1 MVGQTLGHYRIR
13 EKLGSGGMGEVYRAR
28 DERLKREVAI
38 KILSPKSGIAT
49 ETRHHV
55 LREAQSA
62 SALNHPHICT
72 IYEVGEAADQD
83 FIVMEFVE
91 GHALAAVI
99 SHGGFSVGLVLRY
112 GSQIASAL
120 AHAHDR
126 GVIHRD
132 IKTSNICV
140 TPAGQIKILDFGLA
154 KFVRANEVGDE
165 QETVS
170 SASGPWASSVVGT
183 LPYMAPEVLRGAE
196 ADARSDIWALGVVL
210 FEMVSGKRPFR
221 GQTAYELSSAILL
234 EIPAPLPAN
243 TPAALRHIID
253 RCLEK
258 EPGQRY
264 QRASEV
270 CSALEAA
277 ASGAGLAI
285 GASKPRETLFP
296 RRLTLVAISVLGVLI
311 MASVALSLHG
321 VRAALFGRR
330 PAGQIRS
337 LAVLPLENLSRDP
350 EEEYFA
356 MGMTDA
362 LITDL
367 AKGGQFNVISRT
379 SVMPYRDTKKPLAII
394 SQELG
399 VDAIVEGSVLES
411 GNRVRITAQL
421 IEARSDK
428 HLWAERY
435 EGDLRDV
442 LSLQDEVATSIAT
455 AIQGRVQNKAAT
467 KRRVDPDAYRL
478 YLKGMYHWDRRTAA
492 DFQKATQYFNQATDK
507 DPAFAE
513 AYSAL
518 SGIYMMLSGYSLAST
533 SEVLPK
539 AKAAAV
545 KALEL
550 DNALSDAHETLATVH
565 MFEWG
570 FPDAEKEFRQALSL
584 DPNNAG
590 PHEGYGMFLARM
602 GRFDEASAELRR
614 AVQLEPLWLAHDVA
628 LGNVYYFQ
636 GRYDEAIKEYNNVL
650 EMNSEYWLAHGYRA
664 FAYEKQGKFQEAEAD
679 LKRVLAAFP
688 HTNAKAAL
696 GELYALS
703 GKKAEARR
711 IARELQEN
719 SKKEYVA
726 PYWLATIYVALG
738 DKKTAFQLLDK
749 AFAERSNW
757 ILDLKIDPRFA
768 ALRSD
773 TQFQDLL
780 RRVGLPQ
787 SIDSAQ

>member
-28 DERLKREVAI
+28 DERLKRDVAI

-62 SALNHPHICT
+62 SALNHPQICT

-91 GHALAAVI
+91 GHALAALI

-132 IKTSNICV
+132 IKTSNIYV

-154 KFVRANEVGDE
+154 KFVRANKVGDE

-221 GQTAYELSSAILL
+221 GQTAYELSSAILR

-253 RCLEK
+253 RSLEK

-270 CSALEAA
+270 CSALEAV

-285 GASKPRETLFP
+285 GPSKPRGTLFP

-330 PAGQIRS
+330 PTGQIRS
-337 LAVLPLENLSRDP
+337 LAVLPLENLSSDP

-435 EGDLRDV
+435 ERDLRDV

-492 DFQKATQYFNQATDK
+492 DFQKATQYLNQATDK

-570 FPDAEKEFRQALSL
+570 FPDAEKEFRQALAL

-590 PHEGYGMFLARM
+590 AHEGYGMFLARM

-614 AVQLEPLWLAHDVA
+614 AVQLEPLWLANDVA

-650 EMNSEYWLAHGYRA
+650 EMNPDYWLAHGYRA

>member
-55 LREAQSA
+55 LCEAQSA